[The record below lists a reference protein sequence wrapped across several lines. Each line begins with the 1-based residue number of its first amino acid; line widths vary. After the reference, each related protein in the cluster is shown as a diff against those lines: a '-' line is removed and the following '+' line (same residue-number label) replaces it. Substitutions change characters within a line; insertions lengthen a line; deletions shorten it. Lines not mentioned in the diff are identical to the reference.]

1 MGAHETVP
9 TVRWSLSDVEAL
21 AARGLTDGLPVVP
34 PMPVLVEAFVA
45 ASGLDGDDLVA
56 IVAPLRGEATVTAVA
71 ANAVMAG
78 CVPELAPVVLAAVR
92 AISRPEFNLY
102 GVRTSHHPATPLVI
116 VSGPVVHELGFNAS
130 SNVFGPG
137 SAANATVGRAV
148 NLVIQNIGGA
158 APLVVDNSVMGH
170 PGRYTFC
177 IAEREDGP
185 WPSIAGDAVPAGESA
200 VTCFAGDAPS
210 MIIDYASNH
219 AADLVPAFAFHVANI
234 WRNPFYL
241 GSDALLLTSPAHA
254 RVLAELGGRPA
265 VLAAVAAAAREI
277 CGPLPLDQNGFDYAD
292 RLRLAVTGGPDGQY
306 SSLVQGW
313 VGGDIGSIMTTE
325 EITR

>member
-1 MGAHETVP
+1 M
-9 TVRWSLSDVEAL
+9 VRWSLSDVEAL
-21 AARGLTDGLPVVP
+21 AARGLTDGLPIVP
-34 PMPVLVEAFVA
+34 PAPVLVDAFVA
-45 ASGLDGDDLVA
+45 ASGRDGGEVVA
-56 IVAPLRGEATVTAVA
+56 IVPPLRGEATVTAIA

-78 CVPELAPVVLAAVR
+78 CAPELAPVVLAAVR
-92 AISRPEFNLY
+92 AIARPEFNLY

-116 VSGPVVHELGFNAS
+116 VSGPAVHELGFNAS

-158 APLVVDNSVMGH
+158 TPLVVDNSVMGH

-185 WPSIAGDAVPAGESA
+185 WPSIAGEVVAAGASA

-219 AADLVPAFAFHVANI
+219 APDLLPAFSFHVANV

-241 GSDALLLTSPAHA
+241 GSDVLLLASPAHA
-254 RVLAELGGRPA
+254 RVLAELGDRPA
-265 VLAAVAAAAREI
+265 VLAALAAGARAV
-277 CGPLPLDQNGFDYAD
+277 CGPLPLDEQGFDYAGG
-292 RLRLAVTGGPDGQY
+292 LRLAVTGGPDGQY

>member
-1 MGAHETVP
+1 MATPETAP
-9 TVRWSLSDVEAL
+9 AVRWSLSDVEAL

-34 PMPVLVEAFVA
+34 PAPALVEAFVA
-45 ASGLDGDDLVA
+45 AAGLDGDEVVA
-56 IVAPLRGEATVTAVA
+56 VVPPLRGEATVTAIA

-92 AISRPEFNLY
+92 AVSRPEFNLY

-148 NLVIQNIGGA
+148 NLVIQNVGGA
-158 APLVVDNSVMGH
+158 TPLVVDNSVMGH

-185 WPSIAGDAVPAGESA
+185 WPSIAGAAVATGGSA

-219 AADLVPAFAFHVANI
+219 AADLLPAFGFHVANV

-241 GSDALLLTSPAHA
+241 GSDVLLLASPAHA
-254 RVLAELGGRPA
+254 RVLAELGDRQA
-265 VLAAVAAAAREI
+265 VLAALATAAREI
-277 CGPLPLDQNGFDYAD
+277 CGPLPLDEHGFDYAGG
-292 RLRLAVTGGPDGQY
+292 LRLAVTGGPDGQY

-325 EITR
+325 EIPR